1 MKCFQVSDIRGENKK
16 EKKQDFTLPDTG
28 QQLAC
33 LQYFGKYTQDFQNFL
48 VSLKDI
54 ELSISEELC
63 HCGCF
68 FMLYAHTPLPL
79 RCPF

>member
-1 MKCFQVSDIRGENKK
+1 M
-16 EKKQDFTLPDTG
+16 DFTLPDTG

-79 RCPF
+79 NVRSKRYTIASQRLYIC